1 MRSLKISFILLVT
14 LFLFVAF
21 APQRNEANRKVL
33 QKIKKIAALSI
44 LLKPKK
50 MLALPLPLPLPLPVP
65 IIKKSHPE
73 PWPQPAWPEPSWEP
87 SWGGDSW
94 GGEMSW

>member
-1 MRSLKISFILLVT
+1 MRTLKISFILIVT
-14 LFLFVAF
+14 LFLFITF

-50 MLALPLPLPLPLPVP
+50 LLGKRSGRLLRPRDEILFHL
-65 IIKKSHPE
+65 IH
-73 PWPQPAWPEPSWEP
+73 
-87 SWGGDSW
+87 
-94 GGEMSW
+94 